1 MTRLYVFDADGTLR
15 RTRVPGQPCPR
26 SPEEWELLPDV
37 VARLAAIPFEDG
49 IELGIASNQDQV
61 AYGHLSAA
69 MARALLA
76 ELADQASRGP
86 GAPAVDRAVH
96 RRARGRVRVPQAGA
110 RDAVADPR
118 ALGCRPGRRAVRRR
132 RGERPRGGEPRRRAL
147 RLGAGLLRPALN
159 VRSAVSRAARAGAI
173 W

>member
-76 ELADQASRGP
+76 ELADQASGGRARRPWIELCTDALEVECACRKPAP
-86 GAPAVDRAVH
+86 GMLLRILARSGVDRADALFVGDAASD
-96 RRARGRVRVPQAGA
+96 REAASRAGVRFAWAQ
-110 RDAVADPR
+110 DFF
-118 ALGCRPGRRAVRRR
+118 GRR
-132 RGERPRGGEPRRRAL
+132 
-147 RLGAGLLRPALN
+147 
-159 VRSAVSRAARAGAI
+159 
-173 W
+173 